1 MAHNKKISMF
11 FHMLKGAFF
20 RRRTRLVIVLLSI
33 TIASSMVSGMSTL
46 YADINSKM
54 EKELRTYG
62 ANMIITKTGKKQIS
76 LGQTEAIKK
85 YFKKDKLVGFSP
97 YLFDNVDLGEDRFI
111 AVGIDLNNFKKVNP
125 YIKLALKGG
134 SYRLNDKELLIGKN
148 VSINTGL
155 APGDIAKIKENREV
169 LKLKVSGVIESG
181 GVEDDQVFI
190 KTAELQK
197 LSGLNS
203 SADVIYVSYIGKQNT
218 LQSIAKKINAS
229 HPSLEA
235 KIITK
240 ISKSEGSIL
249 QKITSLVWLVVLVI
263 FISTILCVAAT
274 LMSMVF
280 ERKKEIGLKKS
291 LGASNT
297 DILFEYISE
306 GSALGFIGGILGW
319 LLGNVLAQFMSESI
333 FNSAITIR
341 LFTLPLTMFI
351 SLVIAGVSSI
361 FPARLAFN
369 IEPAVV
375 LKDE

>member
-76 LGQTEAIKK
+76 RGQTEAIKK

-97 YLFDNVDLGEDRFI
+97 YLFDSVDLGEDRFI

-155 APGDIAKIKENREV
+155 APGDIAKIK
-169 LKLKVSGVIESG
+169 VSGVIESG

-218 LQSIAKKINAS
+218 LQSIAKKINDS

-240 ISKSEGSIL
+240 I
-249 QKITSLVWLVVLVI
+249 
-263 FISTILCVAAT
+263 
-274 LMSMVF
+274 
-280 ERKKEIGLKKS
+280 
-291 LGASNT
+291 
-297 DILFEYISE
+297 
-306 GSALGFIGGILGW
+306 
-319 LLGNVLAQFMSESI
+319 
-333 FNSAITIR
+333 
-341 LFTLPLTMFI
+341 
-351 SLVIAGVSSI
+351 
-361 FPARLAFN
+361 
-369 IEPAVV
+369 
-375 LKDE
+375 